1 MKNKDKNDSNANVAQ
16 YFELDLIDSSFV
28 CYSDECMV
36 NFLLVPIIFVPIGN
50 GLSFTDLNSW
60 KVVLSPRTKLKL
72 HDATIRFLTK
82 VQYLPDMKKNIIL
95 VDLLESKAL
104 NIVMENGTIQSNIR
118 CIIGDVLYK
127 LK

>member
-1 MKNKDKNDSNANVAQ
+1 
-16 YFELDLIDSSFV
+16 
-28 CYSDECMV
+28 MV
-36 NFLLVPIIFVPIGN
+36 LQ
-50 GLSFTDLNSW
+50 FTDLNSW
-60 KVVLSPRTKLKL
+60 KVVFSTRTKLKL
-72 HDATIRFLTK
+72 HDTTIRFLTE

-118 CIIGDVLYK
+118 RIIGDVLYI